1 MNALKRVVIFGATS
15 AIAEQVARQL
25 VSQGASLFCV
35 GRNNSKLTAIV
46 NDLKVRAGASQHIEG
61 FCCDLVNIEQH
72 QAIIERVQ
80 EVLGEIDAVLIA
92 LGTLPNQQDCEN
104 SVDLTLKEIET
115 NALSIISL
123 LTLLSNYFEPKQKGV
138 IAVISSVAGD
148 RGRQSNY
155 VYGASKGMVSLFLQG
170 LRNRMAKKGVDVITI
185 KPGFVDTPMTA
196 SFNKSGLLWSKPE
209 KIAQGIVNAMVKGK
223 NEVYLPGFWWGIMFI
238 IKHIP
243 EFIFKKLS
251 L

>member
-1 MNALKRVVIFGATS
+1 MNTLKRVVIFGATS
-15 AIAEQVARQL
+15 AIAEQVSRQL

-35 GRNNSKLTAIV
+35 GRNNNKLTAIV
-46 NDLKVRAGASQHIEG
+46 DDLKVRAGTNQKIEG
-61 FCCDLVNIEQH
+61 FCCDLVNIKQH
-72 QAIIERVQ
+72 QAIIERAQ
-80 EVLGEIDAVLIA
+80 DVLGDIDAVLIA
-92 LGTLPNQQDCEN
+92 HGTLPTQQDCEN

-123 LTLLSNYFEPKQKGV
+123 LTLLANYFEPKQKGV
-138 IAVISSVAGD
+138 ISVISSVAGD

-170 LRNRMAKKGVDVITI
+170 LRNRLAQKGVDVVTI

-196 SFNKSGLLWSKPE
+196 SFNKSGLLWSKPD
-209 KIAQGIVNAMVKGK
+209 KIAQGIVSAMVKGK
-223 NEVYLPGFWWGIMFI
+223 NEVYLPGFWWGIMFM

-243 EFIFKKLS
+243 ESIFKKMS